1 MVAFL
6 ENSTWL
12 GPLVTHLANSA
23 AASGWRVSFLMP
35 RDWA

>member
-1 MVAFL
+1 MVAFF

-23 AASGWRVSFLMP
+23 AASGCLVSLRMP